1 MCSFFLS
8 RWFPSSLF
16 NLCSCSRKNKKQNES
31 RARVARLPHVHVV
44 SFVHFKNILKPIR
57 FALYC
62 FVFVWMDGRAG
73 GIHKH
78 SDCVCCVFVHAY
90 ASVCAFLYFCKFF
103 RSLRHGHKFVLFSFS
118 AAFPLYTLAFTRSAY
133 THIFRWVHIIILHTF
148 YIYVVFIMDKHTTV
162 QSHSALFL
170 LFLSLSSSHSVCVSI
185 PLRPFHPFHCVR

>member
-1 MCSFFLS
+1 MHLKCLFFLS
-8 RWFPSSLF
+8 RWFPTSLF
-16 NLCSCSRKNKKQNES
+16 NLCSRSRKNKKQNES

-118 AAFPLYTLAFTRSAY
+118 AAFPLYTLALAQRIHTSFDEYTSLYCTHFIFT
-133 THIFRWVHIIILHTF
+133 
-148 YIYVVFIMDKHTTV
+148 
-162 QSHSALFL
+162 
-170 LFLSLSSSHSVCVSI
+170 
-185 PLRPFHPFHCVR
+185 